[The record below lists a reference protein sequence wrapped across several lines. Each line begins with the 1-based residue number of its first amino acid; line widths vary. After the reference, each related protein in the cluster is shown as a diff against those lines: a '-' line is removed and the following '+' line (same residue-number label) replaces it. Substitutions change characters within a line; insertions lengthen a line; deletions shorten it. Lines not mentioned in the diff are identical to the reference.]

1 MARMRTPSV
10 FAAVSAFAL
19 LAACSGEAGDTGE
32 EAAAPAG
39 DEPAEIAQR
48 QDNFEGIGDS
58 FKAVREQLET
68 DAPDMAVISAS
79 AADINERLG
88 RLEGFFPEGTS
99 VDDGY
104 DTEALA
110 TIWEKPEEFAA
121 AQAKLVETSAA
132 LVAAAGTGEMAAV
145 GEAVK
150 TMGGSCKGCH
160 DNFRLDTD

>member
-1 MARMRTPSV
+1 MITSRFTRPLIATV
-10 FAAVSAFAL
+10 AVIS
-19 LAACSGEAGDTGE
+19 LAACSGTTEDASAGDAAEAGESDPIE
-32 EAAAPAG
+32 L
-39 DEPAEIAQR
+39 R
-48 QDNFEGIGDS
+48 QANFEAIGDD
-58 FKAVREQLET
+58 FKAIRAQLES
-68 DAPDMAVISAS
+68 DAPDF
-79 AADINERLG
+79 AAIQAAAEGINTKAALIPDY
-88 RLEGFFPEGTS
+88 FPEGTS
-99 VDDGY
+99 VDSGA

-150 TMGGSCKGCH
+150 AMGGSCKGCH